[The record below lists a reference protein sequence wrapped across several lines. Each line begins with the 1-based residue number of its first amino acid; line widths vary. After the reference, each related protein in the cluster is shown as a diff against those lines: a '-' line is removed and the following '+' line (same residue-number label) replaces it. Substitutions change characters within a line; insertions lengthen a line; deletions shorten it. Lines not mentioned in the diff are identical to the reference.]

1 MPANRHSREITE
13 QQLQQKASARAVA
26 SFVLGILSVVLCGI
40 PIMLVAAVVGLMTEK
55 ESERFGYH
63 RFQAPARILCI
74 IGIVLCSLAI
84 IGLLLGF
91 FVLGVLSR

>member
-40 PIMLVAAVVGLMTEK
+40 PIMLVAAVVGMAG
-55 ESERFGYH
+55 RRAAAG
-63 RFQAPARILCI
+63 
-74 IGIVLCSLAI
+74 
-84 IGLLLGF
+84 
-91 FVLGVLSR
+91 SRRVVDGTLV